1 VSAGGA
7 GAETFTGWP
16 GEILP
21 VGASPA
27 TSICRLRT

>member
-1 VSAGGA
+1 VIAA
-7 GAETFTGWP
+7 GAKVEIFGGWP

-27 TSICRLRT
+27 TSNCRLRT